1 MIERTYR
8 GVDPHPTITA
18 PCAPVDRWIDHHDEA
33 IRLATFRQSENTRD
47 GQLAPFRAPINEE
60 ETMQ

>member
-1 MIERTYR
+1 MIERTHR
-8 GVDPHPTITA
+8 GVAPFPTITA
-18 PCAPVDRWIDHHDEA
+18 PLSPVDRWVDHHDEA

-47 GQLAPFRAPINEE
+47 GQLAPYEAPPE